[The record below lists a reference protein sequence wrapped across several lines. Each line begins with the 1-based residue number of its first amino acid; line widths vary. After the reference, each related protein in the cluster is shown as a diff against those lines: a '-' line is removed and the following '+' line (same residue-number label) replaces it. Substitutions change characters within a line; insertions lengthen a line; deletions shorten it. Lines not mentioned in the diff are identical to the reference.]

1 MGNRVGPQPV
11 PFMKELVVVFAVGN
25 TSRGDDAIGP
35 ELLCRLAAWLDKEWL
50 TECFE
55 LIEDFQLNIEHAL
68 GLSGLRRL
76 SLVAVQIMQVG
87 NACNW

>member
-1 MGNRVGPQPV
+1 
-11 PFMKELVVVFAVGN
+11 MKDPVVVAVGN

-35 ELLCRLAAWLDKEWL
+35 ELLCRLAAWGDKEWL

-68 GLSGLRRL
+68 GLSGSRRL
-76 SLVAVQIMQVG
+76 SLVAVHIIQVAIG
-87 NACNW
+87 QDW